1 MSDFITDTEYIETKN
16 LLQTQKKKYLI
27 RTAILIILNILLFT
41 FFIEDGTSKY
51 NRFVL
56 SLQACT
62 YSFAFI
68 GFTLGAI
75 VALFP
80 YRELNYRRKYLRSSL
95 LSMYIIQIIM
105 FIGCILAAITS
116 LWTN

>member
-1 MSDFITDTEYIETKN
+1 MSDFIADSEYVETKN
-16 LLQTQKKKYLI
+16 LLQAQRKKYLM
-27 RTAILIILNILLFT
+27 RTAVLIVLNILLFT

-68 GFTLGAI
+68 GFIIGAI

-80 YRELNYRRKYLRSSL
+80 YKKLNYRRKYLRSSL

-105 FIGCILAAITS
+105 FIGCILAAITL